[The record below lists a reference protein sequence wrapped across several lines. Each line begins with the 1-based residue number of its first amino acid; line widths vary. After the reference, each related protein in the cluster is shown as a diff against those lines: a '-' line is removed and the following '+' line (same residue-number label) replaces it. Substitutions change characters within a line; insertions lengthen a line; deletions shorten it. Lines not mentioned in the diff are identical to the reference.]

1 MNDIKKSAVGAAT
14 PATETEK
21 ENFYTDIIPSDG
33 EKIKMLS
40 VEYLEHHPDNPP
52 MYNLLHLWGFRFTED
67 KEEEFEALFD
77 GTSKLYVGG
86 TENG

>member
-40 VEYLEHHPDNPP
+40 VEYLEHHPDNPRCIICSIFGGLD
-52 MYNLLHLWGFRFTED
+52 LLRTRKRSSRRCLT
-67 KEEEFEALFD
+67 AQA
-77 GTSKLYVGG
+77 
-86 TENG
+86 NCM